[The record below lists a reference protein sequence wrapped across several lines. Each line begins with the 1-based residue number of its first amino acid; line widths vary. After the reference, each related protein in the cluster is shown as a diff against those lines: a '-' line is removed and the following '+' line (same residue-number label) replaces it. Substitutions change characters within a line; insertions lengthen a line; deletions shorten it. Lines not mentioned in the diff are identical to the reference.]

1 MNDLEEKNKLLIYK
15 NKDGNVIVDAIYR
28 DETLWL
34 SQKGMSKVFEVGVPA
49 ISKHLKNIFEEKEL
63 EENMVV
69 SKMENTTIH
78 GAIEGKMQTTDIN
91 IYSLD
96 AIIAVGY
103 RINSKKA
110 TEFRIWATKI
120 LKEYMI
126 KGFALNDERFIKG
139 NKYDTKYFDELL
151 ERIKVIRVSE
161 RMSYQKITDLFIAT
175 STDYNPKS
183 GEAYTFFKIVQN
195 KLHYAI
201 SGHTAAELIYER
213 ANSEKEHMGLTNW
226 KNSPDGLIY
235 KYDVSIAKNYLT
247 EEELNKLND
256 LTNMFLVFA
265 EDEAKERHVMTME
278 TWINATDDLLKF
290 RRKNVL
296 KHSGN
301 ISHKEAVE
309 KAESEYEK
317 YRIIQDQKY
326 ISSMDEFYQKYFE
339 ENRMEE
345 NV

>member
-1 MNDLEEKNKLLIYK
+1 MQDNNLIIYK
-15 NKDGNVIVDAIYR
+15 NSEGNIIVDAIYK

-49 ISKHLKNIFEEKEL
+49 ISKHLKNIFDEKEL
-63 EENMVV
+63 EKSSVV
-69 SKMENTTIH
+69 SKMEITADDGKNYNT
-78 GAIEGKMQTTDIN
+78 EV
-91 IYSLD
+91 YSLD

-120 LKEYMI
+120 LKEYI
-126 KGFALNDERFIKG
+126 TKGFVLNDERFIKG

-151 ERIKVIRVSE
+151 ERIKTIRVSE

-183 GEAYTFFKIVQN
+183 EEAYAFFKIVQN

-201 SGHTAAELIYER
+201 SGHTAAELIYSR
-213 ANSEKEHMGLTNW
+213 ANSTKDNMGLTSW

-235 KYDVSIAKNYLT
+235 KYDVRVAKNYLN

-265 EDEAKERHVMTME
+265 EDEAKERHIMTMKD
-278 TWINATDDLLKF
+278 WINATDDLLKF
-290 RRKNVL
+290 RRKEVL
-296 KHSGN
+296 KNSGN

-317 YRIIQDQKY
+317 YRVIQDQKY
-326 ISSMDEFYQKYFE
+326 ISSMDEFYKKYLN
-339 ENRMEE
+339 ENKGDKE
-345 NV
+345 ND

>member
-1 MNDLEEKNKLLIYK
+1 MAENDLLIYK
-15 NKDGNVIVDAIYR
+15 NKDGNIIVDAIYK

-34 SQKGMSKVFEVGVPA
+34 SQKGMAKVFEVGIPA

-63 EENMVV
+63 EESMVV
-69 SKMENTTIH
+69 SKMENTTVH
-78 GAIEGKMQTTDIN
+78 GAIEGRTQTIEIN

-120 LKEYMI
+120 LKEYMT

-139 NKYDTKYFDELL
+139 NKYDIKYFDELL
-151 ERIKVIRVSE
+151 ERIKTIRVSE

-175 STDYNPKS
+175 STDYNSKS
-183 GEAYTFFKIVQN
+183 EEAYTFFKIVQN
-195 KLHYAI
+195 KLHFAI
-201 SGHTAAELIYER
+201 FGHTAAELIYER

-235 KYDVSIAKNYLT
+235 KYDVSIAKNYLN

-265 EDEAKERHVMTME
+265 EDEAKERHIMTMQD
-278 TWINATDDLLKF
+278 WINATDDLLKF

-296 KHSGN
+296 KNSRN
-301 ISHKEAVE
+301 IFHKEAVE

-326 ISSMDEFYQKYFE
+326 ISSMDRFYNKYLKDFSE
-339 ENRMEE
+339 GEDDD
-345 NV
+345 

>member
-1 MNDLEEKNKLLIYK
+1 MEDNNLIIYK
-15 NKDGNVIVDAIYR
+15 NSDGNIVVDAIYK

-34 SQKGMSKVFEVGVPA
+34 SQKGMSKVFECSTDN
-49 ISKHLKNIFEEKEL
+49 ISLHLKHIFQDNELNKDSVTEKCSL
-63 EENMVV
+63 TADDG
-69 SKMENTTIH
+69 KKYNTT
-78 GAIEGKMQTTDIN
+78 

-103 RINSKKA
+103 RVNSKKA

-126 KGFALNDERFIKG
+126 KGFSLNDERFIKG
-139 NKYDTKYFDELL
+139 NKYDSKYFDELL
-151 ERIKVIRVSE
+151 ERIKTIRVSE

-183 GEAYTFFKIVQN
+183 EDAYTFFKIVQN

-201 SGHTAAELIYER
+201 SGHTAAELIYSR
-213 ANSEKEHMGLTNW
+213 TNSEKEHMGLTNW

-235 KYDVSIAKNYLT
+235 KYDVIVAKNYLD

-265 EDEAKERHVMTME
+265 EDEAKERHIMTMKD
-278 TWINATDDLLKF
+278 WIDATDDLLKF
-290 RRKNVL
+290 RRKKVL
-296 KHSGN
+296 QNSGN
-301 ISHKEAVE
+301 ISNKQAVE
-309 KAESEYEK
+309 KAENEYEK
-317 YRIIQDQKY
+317 YRVIQDQKY
-326 ISSMDEFYQKYFE
+326 ISTMDEFYNRYFK
-339 ENRMEE
+339 ENDK
-345 NV
+345 

>member
-1 MNDLEEKNKLLIYK
+1 MNKIENINDLLIYR
-15 NKDGNVIVDAIYR
+15 NKDGNISVDAIFK

-34 SQKGMSKVFEVGVPA
+34 TQKSMAKVFDCSTDN
-49 ISKHLKNIFEEKEL
+49 ISLHLKNIFESEELNKNSVTEKF
-63 EENMVV
+63 
-69 SKMENTTIH
+69 SAT
-78 GAIEGKMQTTDIN
+78 ASDGKNYLTN
-91 IYSLD
+91 FYNLD

-103 RINSKKA
+103 RVNSKKA

-120 LKEYMI
+120 LKEYMT

-139 NKYDTKYFDELL
+139 NKYDAKYFDELL
-151 ERIKVIRVSE
+151 ERIKTIRVSE

-183 GEAYTFFKIVQN
+183 EEAYTFFKIVQN

-213 ANSEKEHMGLTNW
+213 VNSNEDNMGLTTW

-235 KYDVSIAKNYLT
+235 KYDVVVAKNYLNK
-247 EEELNKLND
+247 EEITKLND

-265 EDEAKERHVMTME
+265 EDEAKERHIMTMND
-278 TWINATDDLLKF
+278 WINATDNLLKF

-296 KHSGN
+296 QSSGKV
-301 ISHKEAVE
+301 SHKQAVE

-326 ISSMDEFYQKYFE
+326 ISTMDQFYNKYLE
-339 ENRMEE
+339 ENSKVGDA
-345 NV
+345 NG